1 MEENFQE
8 TILFNFTNLR
18 VNIVIPSLILSL
30 KLNDG
35 GYFNSSLQQHS
46 YFSQVIM
53 EAQVTETEG
62 VVQTRI

>member
-8 TILFNFTNLR
+8 TILFNFTNLK

-35 GYFNSSLQQHS
+35 SYFNSSLQQHS

-53 EAQVTETEG
+53 EAQVSETDS